1 MQRLIIDIE
10 ESKSDILI
18 NLLQN
23 LKDGVV
29 KSFYIEDKIMDNG
42 SKEDPYFYE
51 RKKELNRLRDDIKS
65 GKEPMYDFNNSMD
78 TLIAELES

>member
-29 KSFYIEDKIMDNG
+29 KSFYIEDKIMGDD
-42 SKEDPYFYE
+42 SKEDPYFYK

-78 TLIAELES
+78 ALIAELES